1 MRPALRATPA
11 LAALALRRSLP
22 APLVALALLLLGLAC
37 AGGGALAESDSP
49 LSRALARHEV
59 WALLAWVLLPLQVWC
74 AANLPRRWREGECD
88 LHAPRACSRAQLLIA
103 SWLGASLGAALVV
116 ALGLGAAELAA
127 GGTSQESRRV
137 LQRPPC
143 AGGVLE
149 PGAPALVLPLVSRE
163 QDARSLQTLRLELLS
178 APAGGRSC
186 ELRYR
191 IGGEGQEWQSYSFRG
206 RGELDLAYGGAEAPR
221 SSTLGP
227 LHLELACTEGGPPAV
242 LVPQSLVLFG
252 AAGSE
257 RAASLALGLHCW
269 LLACAAIA
277 LALGVATWF
286 HASTAWFAV
295 VALWTGLWSL
305 SYSSSIVPGWMLPI
319 ELDTL
324 ARGFTPP
331 LPGLAEPIGCGLLVA
346 CGLGLA
352 RLGLQRWRR
361 F

>member
-1 MRPALRATPA
+1 LRATTA
-11 LAALALRRSLP
+11 VAALALRRSLP

-37 AGGGALAESDSP
+37 AGGGTLAESDSP

-88 LHAPRACSRAQLLIA
+88 LHAPRACSRTQLLIA

-127 GGTSQESRRV
+127 GGTSEEARRV

-149 PGAPALVLPLVSRE
+149 PGAPALVLPLVPDE
-163 QDARSLQTLRLELLS
+163 QDARGLRTLRLELLS

-191 IGGEGQEWQSYSFRG
+191 LGGEAQEWQSYSFRG
-206 RGELDLAYGGAEAPR
+206 RGELDLVCGLADA
-221 SSTLGP
+221 STSGP
-227 LHLELACTEGGPPAV
+227 LQLELACAEGSPPAV
-242 LVPQSLVLFG
+242 LVPHSLLLFG
-252 AAGSE
+252 EAGSE
-257 RAASLALGLHCW
+257 RAASLALGMHC
-269 LLACAAIA
+269 LLFACAAIA
-277 LALGVATWF
+277 LVLGVATWF
-286 HASTAWFAV
+286 HASTAWFAAL
-295 VALWTGLWSL
+295 ALWTGLWSL
-305 SYSSSIVPGWMLPI
+305 SFSSSLVPGWMLPT

-324 ARGFTPP
+324 ARGFAPP
-331 LPGLAEPIGCGLLVA
+331 LPGLVEPVGCGLLVA
-346 CGLGLA
+346 VGLGLA